1 MSSCPRPSRAHSRG
15 VRACGPGRVR
25 APLAAARPADP
36 SGARGPDIGE
46 RLTTR
51 PRPYP
56 DAGPVR
62 AQSLTPFPF
71 VSFSR
76 PVLLTTERRRP
87 PSTSGAPFGAFLS
100 APALISPEQVGRMA
114 SSSSHSV
121 SFSERRRNSSSAD
134 SLGTFQTIRFSA
146 SRGPCRGS
154 ACSHPCSV
162 DRGPSSSFTCGL
174 LPGEHHA
181 GFCGNRRN
189 GLGRFRHTSACRPP
203 WGP

>member
-15 VRACGPGRVR
+15 VRACAPGRVR
-25 APLAAARPADP
+25 TPLAASRPADP

-121 SFSERRRNSSSAD
+121 SFNERRRNSSSAD

-146 SRGPCRGS
+146 SRGPCRGPRVRAPAPSTGVLRRLSRAVSCRENTTPGS
-154 ACSHPCSV
+154 A
-162 DRGPSSSFTCGL
+162 GT
-174 LPGEHHA
+174 GEIVSDGSATH
-181 GFCGNRRN
+181 
-189 GLGRFRHTSACRPP
+189 RHVVPH
-203 WGP
+203 GDL